1 MSWLSKARAALHGS
15 AAHRAADAEA
25 DEIARYANKAG
36 ALERRLAE
44 QFALPST
51 SGAVPLG
58 RALEWNWQARMPV
71 SKLAAHALIVGPSGS
86 GKSYFTALLLQGLL
100 ASGVQAF
107 TVLDPKAETVEL
119 MKAVVAGAASR
130 LTPERRRRLF
140 ERVVLFDLFGTRAL
154 PRLNVLA
161 PVQGLDE
168 ESHAFQIALLF
179 SDMSADVGVRQEAIL
194 YLVVLCLLKAAL
206 PITVLPTALEAPLL
220 LERLALQAGPAELFR
235 TTASRLKKEGRERI
249 LGLMSRAERVLRLR
263 ATRLALGAD
272 GCIDFGKV
280 LGLVSLVNLAP
291 PQGAADI
298 SRVLS
303 GLLWMGISHAI
314 RRRANGAARCHLVID
329 EAPTFLAA
337 GGARMAD
344 SLEDLF
350 RLARSKGVYVT
361 ALTQDL
367 SSIAKV
373 SSSLPETLRTNMHL
387 VALFRCL
394 ADAHWDF
401 VLPVTG
407 RRPKA
412 ERAPWEES
420 RGGYLERSAEMQF
433 LRGELQ
439 RLPDRECYFADR
451 RTGLPG
457 VRLRTA
463 DLKLTATRTEIMDLE
478 EAAHGHPMLA
488 SVRELERAA
497 ESTARRVAALLDVGQ
512 HHLAESDRA
521 PVRRARGKLDIG

>member
-1 MSWLSKARAALHGS
+1 
-15 AAHRAADAEA
+15 
-25 DEIARYANKAG
+25 
-36 ALERRLAE
+36 
-44 QFALPST
+44 
-51 SGAVPLG
+51 
-58 RALEWNWQARMPV
+58 
-71 SKLAAHALIVGPSGS
+71 
-86 GKSYFTALLLQGLL
+86 
-100 ASGVQAF
+100 
-107 TVLDPKAETVEL
+107 
-119 MKAVVAGAASR
+119 
-130 LTPERRRRLF
+130 
-140 ERVVLFDLFGTRAL
+140 
-154 PRLNVLA
+154 
-161 PVQGLDE
+161 
-168 ESHAFQIALLF
+168 
-179 SDMSADVGVRQEAIL
+179 MSADVGVRQEAIL

-206 PITVLPTALEAPLL
+206 PITVLPTALEAPVL
-220 LERLALQAGPAELFR
+220 LERLALRAGPAELFR

-272 GCIDFGKV
+272 GCIDFGEV
-280 LGLVSLVNLAP
+280 LDLVSLVNLAP

-373 SSSLPETLRTNMHL
+373 SSSSARDAPHQHAPGRALP
-387 VALFRCL
+387 
-394 ADAHWDF
+394 
-401 VLPVTG
+401 LPG
-407 RRPKA
+407 RRAVGLRPSGHGA
-412 ERAPWEES
+412 SAQGRAGAV
-420 RGGYLERSAEMQF
+420 GGGARRVPGAVS
-433 LRGELQ
+433 
-439 RLPDRECYFADR
+439 RECSSCAASCSACPTASATS
-451 RTGLPG
+451 RTGAPG
-457 VRLRTA
+457 SPACGCGRPT
-463 DLKLTATRTEIMDLE
+463 LKLTATRAEIMP
-478 EAAHGHPMLA
+478 AWRRPRTAIPMLA

-497 ESTARRVAALLDVGQ
+497 EATARRVAALLDVGDHQ
-512 HHLAESDRA
+512 LAESDRA

>member
-1 MSWLSKARAALHGS
+1 MSWLSKARAALHGPAS
-15 AAHRAADAEA
+15 RRAADGEAAEL
-25 DEIARYANKAG
+25 ARYADKASE
-36 ALERRLAE
+36 LERRLRE
-44 QFALPST
+44 QFAVPSAPGT
-51 SGAVPLG
+51 VPLG
-58 RALEWNWQARMPV
+58 RAREWNWEARMPA

-100 ASGVQAF
+100 ASGVRSF

-119 MKAVVAGAASR
+119 MKAVVAGAAAR
-130 LTPERRRRLF
+130 LAPERRRQLLG
-140 ERVVLFDLFGTRAL
+140 RVVLFDLFGTRAL

-194 YLVVLCLLKAAL
+194 YLVVLCLLKAGL

-220 LERLALQAGPAELFR
+220 LERLALRAGPADLFR

-272 GCIDFGKV
+272 GCIDFGEV
-280 LGLVSLVNLAP
+280 LDLVSLVNLAP

-329 EAPTFLAA
+329 ECRFSPRAARGWPTARGSVPARPLEGRQRHGTDPGPVVDREGVVVSASRRRAPTCTWSRSSAA
-337 GGARMAD
+337 WPT
-344 SLEDLF
+344 
-350 RLARSKGVYVT
+350 RSGT
-361 ALTQDL
+361 
-367 SSIAKV
+367 SS
-373 SSSLPETLRTNMHL
+373 PGH
-387 VALFRCL
+387 
-394 ADAHWDF
+394 
-401 VLPVTG
+401 G

-412 ERAPWEES
+412 ERAPWE
-420 RGGYLERSAEMQF
+420 RRARRYLERSAEVQL
-433 LRGELQ
+433 LRGELAPP
-439 RLPDRECYFADR
+439 RPRVTSPTGARAPRRAAADGRPRASPRRAREIAS
-451 RTGLPG
+451 
-457 VRLRTA
+457 
-463 DLKLTATRTEIMDLE
+463 LE
-478 EAAHGHPMLA
+478 EAAHRHPMLA
-488 SVRELERAA
+488 SVPELERAA
-497 ESTARRVAALLDVGQ
+497 EATARRVAALLDVGDHQ
-512 HHLAESDRA
+512 LAESDRA